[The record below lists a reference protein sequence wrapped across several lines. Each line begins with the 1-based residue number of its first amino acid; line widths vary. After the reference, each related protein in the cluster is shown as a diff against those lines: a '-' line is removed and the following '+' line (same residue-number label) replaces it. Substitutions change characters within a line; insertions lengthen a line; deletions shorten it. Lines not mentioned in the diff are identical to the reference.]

1 MPALRPV
8 TDGRGQPCPQC
19 ESENQCRVIRVMDFL
34 CGIRAEPVRCVLA
47 GVQSSLG
54 ACQAGSELEWRVL
67 VCLPCGLS
75 VSCGAGVFRDR

>member
-19 ESENQCRVIRVMDFL
+19 ESESQYRVIRVMPFL
-34 CGIRAEPVRCVLA
+34 CGARVELVRCVLA

-54 ACQAGSELEWRVL
+54 ACRAGSELEWRVL

-75 VSCGAGVFRDR
+75 MSCVAGVFRDS

>member
-19 ESENQCRVIRVMDFL
+19 ELESQCRAIRVVPSL
-34 CGIRAEPVRCVLA
+34 CEMSGEFVRCVLA
-47 GVQSSLG
+47 GVQGSLG
-54 ACQAGSELEWRVL
+54 ACQATSELEGRVL

-75 VSCGAGVFRDR
+75 VSCVAGVFRDG

>member
-19 ESENQCRVIRVMDFL
+19 GLESQYRAIRVMPSL
-34 CGIRAEPVRCVLA
+34 CETCVEVARCVLV

-54 ACQAGSELEWRVL
+54 ACQAGSELEWGVP
-67 VCLPCGLS
+67 VCLLCGWS
-75 VSCGAGVFRDR
+75 MSCVAGVFRDC

>member
-8 TDGRGQPCPQC
+8 TDGRGQLCPQC
-19 ESENQCRVIRVMDFL
+19 ESESQYRVIRVMHFL
-34 CGIRAEPVRCVLA
+34 CGARVELVRCVLA

-75 VSCGAGVFRDR
+75 MS